1 MISFGWNRIDP
12 TEIKVSSG
20 FHYSVLHGLNKQGYT
35 NWFLRLFVVSMN
47 RFILVYVYC
56 QLSISWT
63 FEPRPSGQEFW
74 RKILQFTL
82 NFCKITWFFRPKK
95 RRNETFFQD
104 YDRFLKQNNN
114 NLDKGARPSQ
124 TFLLMGALH
133 FSGNHFLNQQLNSC

>member
-1 MISFGWNRIDP
+1 MISFGWNRINP

-20 FHYSVLHGLNKQGYT
+20 FHYSVLHGLNKQGY
-35 NWFLRLFVVSMN
+35 NCFLRLFVVSMN
-47 RFILVYVYC
+47 RFVLVYGYC

-63 FEPRPSGQEFW
+63 FEPRPSAQEFG

-95 RRNETFFQD
+95 RRKRNIFFFQD

-114 NLDKGARPSQ
+114 NLDKGARHSQ
-124 TFLLMGALH
+124 TFLLILLVES
-133 FSGNHFLNQQLNSC
+133 FCNILYTVL